1 MNEQLAGSCGP
12 SGAGYG
18 SFSGAKGGNLPLS
31 ACGLFPLPR
40 PPRLHVPGGLSRRA
54 SQRLSKKA
62 RIREELIETISA
74 LNWMHVG
81 DFDAAPLDSSPLQRD
96 VCRYLESRVSAVGD
110 LDGHGCLPSQ
120 EAALLELLRGQDG
133 YAEPA
138 TPASLAPFNLEL
150 VSLPEDLTGA
160 PCAEDLLN
168 EDDRRYLEVQERMLR
183 DSPKEDEVV
192 CCPYWDPA
200 LKHNAKNYRRFIQK
214 LNSIQ
219 YLEFTLNPCQHAGV
233 FFVWKSDKK
242 RIRMI
247 IDARPANASFYDP
260 PGISLPTA
268 ETFAKVEVIGKEAG
282 GVDGFGIYAGL
293 SDVKDCF
300 HRIKQPRWLAKHFCL
315 LPIEAR
321 HVGLTGQTLE
331 GRTLSSSDLVYP
343 MPGSLCMGF
352 SWSLFFAQ
360 RISEALMD
368 QVPGLSHSTRIH
380 DRGGPAVFDALQSHE
395 IKHFVYVDNLGVM
408 SSDRQAVSQEL
419 GELTDKFTDKKLLLH
434 PGEIQH
440 EHIKAL
446 GVQMDGKLLK
456 STLTP
461 DRFHRVRQGVRG
473 LLRRGRCTGKVL
485 EIVIGHCT
493 YCGLMNRCLLSTF
506 HASYKF
512 IRNSYYEAAP
522 LWNSVKAELRAFS
535 GLMALLVADWSR
547 PWNSVVT
554 VSDASEEG
562 FGVCAAA
569 WEPQVAAEVGRVSE
583 RDRFRRA
590 GGHSARESALTSAG
604 FVKDEASG
612 KWADGLLEDEEYL
625 RLSGWDL
632 KQDFPEVPVHQLKSQ
647 EWATVRQGAWRRSE
661 HIVHLEA
668 RALVKSFEFLVHD
681 TEISHCR
688 QLFLVDSMSAS
699 LSFDRCRSKN
709 FRMLRQ
715 IRKFCSLALARNVAF
730 SVRWVPSELNPA
742 DGPSRDQSQVISVSK
757 VFGVHHGTEEV
768 GCVGTRGCD
777 QKPEEAMSCARAGLR
792 TRGHEEEEAEDFAD
806 SKLEGSAVD
815 LPELCAAYVGKPE
828 QARNSVGPPSPVRA
842 RRERLLEQLQHGKE
856 GYSCQGSSKEE
867 SSSVEKVRGR
877 SHAGP
882 ILGTEPVGKKSN
894 WREDSPLLCAG
905 ISAIPRFFQKAEAAD
920 GCSNRDGCCPHRVLQ
935 CAFPPRASSPP
946 RKQGDRLS
954 NAPSSRV
961 QPARHLQIASCLEST
976 KGLAQV
982 GARQFKT
989 GHAPECV
996 GSFCLRDETP
1006 WFFADG
1012 GLHHALPVV
1021 LQPPR
1026 RAVEMPREKPCEAN
1040 AHHLGVLVPP
1050 SQPGRETDSFE
1061 SGRVRRQRGIGLSFP
1076 EAMDSHTAKAV
1087 DRSEPRPASV
1097 ELRLWP
1103 LLKDFLPDQRHLWFR
1118 HDALPDEAQW
1128 TKHRSE
1134 PQPPFVA
1141 RSAKERPMEQLQE
1154 CGTVREKCQVRGELP
1169 AVASAAS
1176 VPLPRLRKTARG
1188 GAARPGPS
1196 APSTCKAKGL
1206 KGQYFADFF
1215 SGEGGVAKAAR
1226 RLGYAAREWELSNGP
1241 SYDLTLPQV
1250 QRRIRQD
1257 IQQGLILAA
1266 MLAPPCSSFS
1276 IARDRTSVIRTK
1288 LFPWGLPR
1296 EQLSEADW
1304 VRVQT
1309 GNRCFKAALKII
1321 SWLDQHGIPW
1331 IFENPFTSKCW
1342 YLPPLQKLATAAHV
1356 QTVVVDFCFYQ
1367 TLWRKR
1373 TQLLRGNLDSQ
1384 DVARLRHLCTGRGL
1398 CSFSCK
1404 PHFQLTGSNH
1414 QGTPWTRIAQPYPR
1428 GLCRDLAFSLTSPTH
1443 Y

>member
-1 MNEQLAGSCGP
+1 
-12 SGAGYG
+12 
-18 SFSGAKGGNLPLS
+18 
-31 ACGLFPLPR
+31 
-40 PPRLHVPGGLSRRA
+40 
-54 SQRLSKKA
+54 
-62 RIREELIETISA
+62 
-74 LNWMHVG
+74 
-81 DFDAAPLDSSPLQRD
+81 
-96 VCRYLESRVSAVGD
+96 YLESRVSAVGD

-150 VSLPEDLTGA
+150 VSLPEDLTG
-160 PCAEDLLN
+160 
-168 EDDRRYLEVQERMLR
+168 
-183 DSPKEDEVV
+183 EDEVV

-569 WEPQVAAEVGRVSE
+569 WEPQVAAE
-583 RDRFRRA
+583 
-590 GGHSARESALTSAG
+590 
-604 FVKDEASG
+604 ASG

-742 DGPSRDQSQVISVSK
+742 DGPSRDQSQVRCPVLEQGSELGDMK
-757 VFGVHHGTEEV
+757 
-768 GCVGTRGCD
+768 RKR
-777 QKPEEAMSCARAGLR
+777 QKTLQTPNLRAQLL
-792 TRGHEEEEAEDFAD
+792 TSPNFVPPTLESL
-806 SKLEGSAVD
+806 SKLEIASGRPARFVREESDSSSSSSMEKKDTRAKVLQKRSRHRLKKYVD
-815 LPELCAAYVGKPE
+815 EVM
-828 QARNSVGPPSPVRA
+828 QAQSSGLS
-842 RRERLLEQLQHGKE
+842 LLERK
-856 GYSCQGSSKEE
+856 
-867 SSSVEKVRGR
+867 
-877 SHAGP
+877 
-882 ILGTEPVGKKSN
+882 
-894 WREDSPLLCAG
+894 
-905 ISAIPRFFQKAEAAD
+905 AIGERTALYYVQEYRQFLVFFQKAEAAD

-1006 WFFADG
+1006 WFFC
-1012 GLHHALPVV
+1012 
-1021 LQPPR
+1021 R
-1026 RAVEMPREKPCEAN
+1026 WRSSPCFAC
-1040 AHHLGVLVPP
+1040 
-1050 SQPGRETDSFE
+1050 
-1061 SGRVRRQRGIGLSFP
+1061 
-1076 EAMDSHTAKAV
+1076 
-1087 DRSEPRPASV
+1087 
-1097 ELRLWP
+1097 RL
-1103 LLKDFLPDQRHLWFR
+1103 
-1118 HDALPDEAQW
+1118 
-1128 TKHRSE
+1128 
-1134 PQPPFVA
+1134 
-1141 RSAKERPMEQLQE
+1141 
-1154 CGTVREKCQVRGELP
+1154 
-1169 AVASAAS
+1169 
-1176 VPLPRLRKTARG
+1176 
-1188 GAARPGPS
+1188 
-1196 APSTCKAKGL
+1196 
-1206 KGQYFADFF
+1206 
-1215 SGEGGVAKAAR
+1215 
-1226 RLGYAAREWELSNGP
+1226 
-1241 SYDLTLPQV
+1241 
-1250 QRRIRQD
+1250 
-1257 IQQGLILAA
+1257 
-1266 MLAPPCSSFS
+1266 
-1276 IARDRTSVIRTK
+1276 
-1288 LFPWGLPR
+1288 
-1296 EQLSEADW
+1296 
-1304 VRVQT
+1304 
-1309 GNRCFKAALKII
+1309 
-1321 SWLDQHGIPW
+1321 
-1331 IFENPFTSKCW
+1331 
-1342 YLPPLQKLATAAHV
+1342 TAA
-1356 QTVVVDFCFYQ
+1356 Q
-1367 TLWRKR
+1367 
-1373 TQLLRGNLDSQ
+1373 
-1384 DVARLRHLCTGRGL
+1384 A
-1398 CSFSCK
+1398 SC
-1404 PHFQLTGSNH
+1404 
-1414 QGTPWTRIAQPYPR
+1414 
-1428 GLCRDLAFSLTSPTH
+1428 
-1443 Y
+1443 